1 MTPPIKTLAAAVTV
15 ALLAGN
21 AFAQSASEA
30 APKPLEAGTVADSSS
45 ASPIYGVTIPAG
57 YRDWKVISV
66 SQLSGKAN
74 QLRVELGNDIAIK
87 AFRDGTLPFPNG
99 AIVAALHWNAET
111 PDDNNKI
118 LATLG
123 VQSMIAGA
131 PVNVQFMVKDSKKYA
146 ATAGWGFADFK
157 DGKASD
163 EALHQKCF
171 GCHVPAKDRDYI
183 YTRYARTP

>member
-1 MTPPIKTLAAAVTV
+1 MTRLIKALAAMA
-15 ALLAGN
+15 ALLAAN
-21 AFAQSASEA
+21 AFAQSAN
-30 APKPLEAGTVADSSS
+30 APATVADPGN

-66 SQLSGKAN
+66 SQLIGKAN

-87 AFRDGTLPFPNG
+87 AFRDGTRPFPDG
-99 AIVAALHWNAET
+99 AIVAALHWNADT
-111 PDDNNKI
+111 PADNNKI
-118 LATLG
+118 LAILG
-123 VQSMIAGA
+123 VQSMTAGA
-131 PVNVQFMVKDSKKYA
+131 PVNVQFMVKDSKRYA

-171 GCHVPAKDRDYI
+171 GCHVPAKDRDYV
-183 YTRYARTP
+183 YTRYAPTP

>member
-1 MTPPIKTLAAAVTV
+1 MILAKTLAVAIAAA
-15 ALLAGN
+15 ALATS
-21 AFAQSASEA
+21 AFAQGGNEA
-30 APKPLEAGTVADSSS
+30 ALKPPAAEAGN
-45 ASPIYGVTIPAG
+45 ASPIYGVTIPPG

-66 SQLSGKAN
+66 SQLSGKAS

-87 AFRDGTLPFPNG
+87 AFRDGTYPFPDG
-99 AIVAALHWNAET
+99 TIVAALHWNADT
-111 PDDNNKI
+111 PEDNNKVLSI
-118 LATLG
+118 LG

-131 PVNVQFMVKDSKKYA
+131 SVNVQFMVKDSQKYA

-157 DGKASD
+157 DGKPQD

-171 GCHVPAKDRDYI
+171 ACHAPAKDRDYI